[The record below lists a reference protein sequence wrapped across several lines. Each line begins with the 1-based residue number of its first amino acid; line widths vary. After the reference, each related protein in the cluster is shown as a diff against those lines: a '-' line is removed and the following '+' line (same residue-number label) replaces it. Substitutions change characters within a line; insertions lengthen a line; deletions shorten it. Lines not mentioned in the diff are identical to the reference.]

1 MKYRALPF
9 FLVNLFWGFS
19 SSSSFAKA
27 GETVVSL
34 PEKGKL
40 NIHASLLY
48 LQPTN
53 NDLKYAVFIFNTQPY
68 SQDWAYQVLNPPYA
82 PAFELGADY
91 SFYNSP
97 YNASIDWLHLNT
109 STSASKQADP
119 AVTLGT
125 VEFVAPPYD
134 VGPAVFGIKHVSS
147 TVKIDFDNIA
157 LQVGRLFTFD
167 EGALQARLF
176 SGINIL
182 NLNQTVTTTFSDFPG
197 ALPTTLT
204 YGLAPDPTY
213 SFQTKNTSK
222 YLGVGPDLGLQAR
235 YHMKHGFSVVTQAQ
249 GMLTV
254 GTIRASDHFTSTS
267 QRLSEVGIPVSKQWV
282 DAPTMT
288 QVVPAFD
295 AKLGLAY
302 QWSSKTLSNLTIEFG
317 YRVASYINA
326 ISNVIPATLVQAGD
340 SAATPEFATGTMAIQ
355 STDTRQS
362 TLNLNGP
369 YLDFKLKMMG

>member
-1 MKYRALPF
+1 MKYRALSF
-9 FLVNLFWGFS
+9 CLVSLFLGFS
-19 SSSSFAKA
+19 SSSSFAKSSEKA
-27 GETVVSL
+27 IPLS
-34 PEKGKL
+34 EKGKVDV
-40 NIHASLLY
+40 HASLLY

-53 NDLKYAVFIFNTQPY
+53 NDLKYSVFVFNTQPY

-91 SFYNSP
+91 SLYNSP

-119 AVTLGT
+119 AVSLVN

-134 VGPAVFGIKHVSS
+134 VGPAVFGIKHASS

-157 LQVGRLFTFD
+157 LQIGRLFTFD
-167 EGALQARLF
+167 EGTLQARLF

-197 ALPTTLT
+197 ALPTSVT

-222 YLGVGPDLGLQAR
+222 YLGAGPDFGLQAR

-254 GTIRASDHFTSTS
+254 GTIRSSDHFTSTS
-267 QRLSEVGIPVSKQWV
+267 RRLTEVGIPVSKQWV

-302 QWSSKTLSNLTIEFG
+302 QWSSKTLSNLTVELG

-326 ISNVIPATLVQAGD
+326 ISNVGPATLVQVGD
-340 SAATPEFATGTMAIQ
+340 HVATPEFATGTMAIQ

-362 TLNLNGP
+362 TLSLNGP